1 METFAKREKRKPPS
15 LKGRQKRRTKK
26 LKASNIRKAERGL
39 HWIRMCFLSSVPTTR
54 SKFCFS
60 LKSFAMA
67 SHSSA
72 DEDGCNYVF
81 QRRLYIASHISDII
95 FGSRYSRMDQIK
107 FVEDSRLKIWGDTR
121 IDKDFCDSPI
131 ARIRRVIHSLFP
143 GDIDFQNLFLALKLI
158 VPQDK

>member
-1 METFAKREKRKPPS
+1 METFAKREKSKPPS

-26 LKASNIRKAERGL
+26 LKASNIRKAETGL

-54 SKFCFS
+54 RKFHCS

-81 QRRLYIASHISDII
+81 QRRLYIASHVSDII
-95 FGSRYSRMDQIK
+95 FGSSYSRMDQIK
-107 FVEDSRLKIWGDTR
+107 FVEDSLLKIWGDTR
-121 IDKDFCDSPI
+121 IDKDFCDSAI

-143 GDIDFQNLFLALKLI
+143 GDIDFQKFVSCIEINCSTR
-158 VPQDK
+158 